1 MTRNALLL
9 SIRPEYAN
17 KIFDGTKTVELRRTR
32 PRLEVG
38 DRVLVYVS
46 TPVKALMGMFEV
58 GRVMDAPP
66 SHLWSHVRE
75 HAGITRWQFDH
86 YYTGADRAYGIFLK
100 SPRQLPIPIKL
111 GHLRELI
118 DGFVPP
124 QSYRYLTHDE
134 VRLVSPESQRFKK
147 IELLPQMSR
156 QHSPISPM
164 SFP

>member
-1 MTRNALLL
+1 MTRDALLL

-32 PRLEVG
+32 PRLEAG
-38 DRVLVYVS
+38 GRVLVYVS
-46 TPVKALMGMFEV
+46 TPVKALVGMFEV
-58 GRVMDAPP
+58 GRVMEAHP
-66 SHLWSHVRE
+66 SLLWSHVRE

-86 YYTGADRAYGIFLK
+86 YFIGADRAYGIFLT
-100 SPRQLPIPIKL
+100 SPRQLPMPIEL

-118 DGFVPP
+118 EGFVPP

-134 VRLVSPESQRFKK
+134 VRLVHTGSQRFKK
-147 IELLPQMSR
+147 IKLLPQ
-156 QHSPISPM
+156 ISAPRLPVSAM

>member
-1 MTRNALLL
+1 MTRDALLL

-17 KIFDGTKTVELRRTR
+17 KIFEGTKTVELRRTR
-32 PRLEVG
+32 PRLEAG
-38 DRVLVYVS
+38 DWVLVYVS
-46 TPVKALMGMFEV
+46 TPVKALMGMVEV
-58 GRVMDAPP
+58 GRVMEAHP
-66 SHLWSHVRE
+66 SLLWPHVRE

-100 SPRQLPIPIKL
+100 SLRQLPIPIKL

-124 QSYRYLTHDE
+124 QSYRYLTYDE
-134 VRLVSPESQRFKK
+134 VRLVNSDGQRFKK
-147 IELLPQMSR
+147 IELLPQMSPPR
-156 QHSPISPM
+156 LPVSAL